1 MIVELYAKSDVGRV
15 RRGNEDNFLVLDL
28 STAANMDRRRWRNPA
43 PENLTRFDLGDK
55 GLVLVVSDGMGGAL
69 AGDVASRMA
78 VDSVR
83 EMLDGRTEDGLR
95 SESRPR
101 RVSEERH
108 SLRQPRH
115 SSEEPGR
122 LALRGHGRDVYWR
135 RVRGD
140 SLDLVQVGDSRGYV
154 IRKDQIRLAT
164 KDQSLVQQLVDV
176 GQISESEAETH
187 MFRNVILQALGA
199 QSEVTPVTGK
209 IRLRQD
215 DLVLLCSDGLSG
227 KLRAEDIQRIVLD
240 SNGDLAK
247 ACDALIEEA
256 NNRGGEDNIT
266 VVLARFLVTIS
277 KHPPAIEITIE
288 LPPLE
293 EDKTLDDT
301 YEADTEPQNRA
312 RRQHEWSHS
321 YPALSLFVVSP
332 FVQAPVGF
340 ATDPLHIDRRAFN
353 TLNTN
358 SFACFEWRFAR
369 RRISGPRRSKHFHRA
384 FLQRSLTRRN
394 HRPNLSR
401 QRIHTPA

>member
-28 STAANMDRRRWRNPA
+28 STEQTWTGNEGAVP
-43 PENLTRFDLGDK
+43 PEKLTRFDLGNK

-83 EMLDGRTEDGLR
+83 EMLIGSGGEEACDPTVDLVECLKNATVYANLAIHLR
-95 SESRPR
+95 SQEDSRCAGMGATFTGAA
-101 RVSEERH
+101 VK
-108 SLRQPRH
+108 
-115 SSEEPGR
+115 
-122 LALRGHGRDVYWR
+122 
-135 RVRGD
+135 GD

-154 IRKDQIRLAT
+154 IRKNQIRLAT

-199 QSEVTPVTGK
+199 QSEITPVTGR
-209 IRLRQD
+209 IRLRQG

-227 KLRAEDIQRIVLD
+227 KLRAEDIQHIVVNSD
-240 SNGDLAK
+240 GDLAK
-247 ACDALIEEA
+247 ACGALIDEA

-266 VVLARFLVTIS
+266 VVLARFLGEDLEAPST
-277 KHPPAIEITIE
+277 ERITIE

-301 YEADTEPQNRA
+301 YEADTEPQ
-312 RRQHEWSHS
+312 QS
-321 YPALSLFVVSP
+321 
-332 FVQAPVGF
+332 
-340 ATDPLHIDRRAFN
+340 
-353 TLNTN
+353 
-358 SFACFEWRFAR
+358 
-369 RRISGPRRSKHFHRA
+369 
-384 FLQRSLTRRN
+384 
-394 HRPNLSR
+394 
-401 QRIHTPA
+401 

>member
-28 STAANMDRRRWRNPA
+28 SSEQTWTGSDGAIP
-43 PENLTRFDLGDK
+43 PEKLTRFNLGNK

-83 EMLDGRTEDGLR
+83 EMLIGAAGEEACDPTIDLVECLKNATVYANLAIHLR
-95 SESRPR
+95 SQEDSRCA
-101 RVSEERH
+101 
-108 SLRQPRH
+108 
-115 SSEEPGR
+115 GMG
-122 LALRGHGRDVYWR
+122 ATFTGAA
-135 RVRGD
+135 VRGD
-140 SLDLVQVGDSRGYV
+140 ALDLVQVGDSRGYV

-199 QSEVTPVTGK
+199 QSEIAPVTGK
-209 IRLRQD
+209 IRLRQG

-227 KLRAEDIQRIVLD
+227 KLRADDIQNIVAG

-247 ACDALIEEA
+247 ACDGLIDEA

-266 VVLARFLVTIS
+266 VVLARFIGDDLEEPS
-277 KHPPAIEITIE
+277 NDRITIE
-288 LPPLE
+288 LPQLE

-301 YEADTEPQNRA
+301 YEADTEP
-312 RRQHEWSHS
+312 
-321 YPALSLFVVSP
+321 
-332 FVQAPVGF
+332 
-340 ATDPLHIDRRAFN
+340 
-353 TLNTN
+353 
-358 SFACFEWRFAR
+358 
-369 RRISGPRRSKHFHRA
+369 RI
-384 FLQRSLTRRN
+384 
-394 HRPNLSR
+394 
-401 QRIHTPA
+401 

>member
-28 STAANMDRRRWRNPA
+28 STEHTWSGADGATP
-43 PENLTRFDLGDK
+43 PENLTRLNLGDK

-83 EMLDGRTEDGLR
+83 KMLVGEGDAVCDPDLDLVDCLKSATHYANNAIHLR
-95 SESRPR
+95 SQEDSRCA
-101 RVSEERH
+101 
-108 SLRQPRH
+108 
-115 SSEEPGR
+115 GMG
-122 LALRGHGRDVYWR
+122 ATFTGAAIRGE
-135 RVRGD
+135 
-140 SLDLVQVGDSRGYV
+140 SLDFVQVGDSRGYV
-154 IRKDQIRLAT
+154 IRKDHIRLAT

-199 QSEVTPVTGK
+199 QSEVNPVTGR

-227 KLRAEDIQRIVLD
+227 KLRAEDIQQIVLN
-240 SNGDLAK
+240 SKGDLSK
-247 ACDALIEEA
+247 ACDALIDEA

-266 VVLARFLVTIS
+266 VVLARFSGDDLE
-277 KHPPAIEITIE
+277 PPATDRITIE

-301 YEADTEPQNRA
+301 YEADTEPQ
-312 RRQHEWSHS
+312 
-321 YPALSLFVVSP
+321 
-332 FVQAPVGF
+332 
-340 ATDPLHIDRRAFN
+340 
-353 TLNTN
+353 
-358 SFACFEWRFAR
+358 
-369 RRISGPRRSKHFHRA
+369 
-384 FLQRSLTRRN
+384 
-394 HRPNLSR
+394 
-401 QRIHTPA
+401 

>member
-15 RRGNEDNFLVLDL
+15 RRGNEDNFLVIDL
-28 STAANMDRRRWRNPA
+28 STEQTWTGSDNTSP
-43 PENLTRFDLGDK
+43 PERLTRFNLGNK

-83 EMLDGRTEDGLR
+83 EMLTGSEGADNCEEQVDLVECLKNATVYANLAIHMRSQED
-95 SESRPR
+95 SRCAGMGATFTGAA
-101 RVSEERH
+101 VK
-108 SLRQPRH
+108 
-115 SSEEPGR
+115 
-122 LALRGHGRDVYWR
+122 
-135 RVRGD
+135 GD

-154 IRKDQIRLAT
+154 IRKGQIRLAT

-199 QSEVTPVTGK
+199 QSEITPVTGK
-209 IRLRQD
+209 IRLKQG

-227 KLRAEDIQRIVLD
+227 KLRADDIQRIVSS

-247 ACDALIEEA
+247 ACDALVQEA

-266 VVLARFLVTIS
+266 VVLARFQGDDLEAPVTE
-277 KHPPAIEITIE
+277 KITIE

-301 YEADTEPQNRA
+301 FEPDTEPQ
-312 RRQHEWSHS
+312 H
-321 YPALSLFVVSP
+321 
-332 FVQAPVGF
+332 
-340 ATDPLHIDRRAFN
+340 
-353 TLNTN
+353 
-358 SFACFEWRFAR
+358 
-369 RRISGPRRSKHFHRA
+369 
-384 FLQRSLTRRN
+384 
-394 HRPNLSR
+394 
-401 QRIHTPA
+401 